1 MKTIFIR
8 ILIAGTLVFLH
19 LYSNSQNKMPICGWP
34 TPPHDIESVLK
45 RISAE
50 KKIQHFI
57 SRNLVEDTGTL
68 FTLPIV
74 VHVIHTGGAIGSP
87 DNPSDAQINAM
98 IQVLNNSWRKAGVP
112 LGGADMKIQ
121 FQLAIRSPGCGS
133 TTGINR
139 VNGSSVPNY
148 VTDGIGIDGYP
159 GSADQAE
166 VKNLSRW
173 PNTDYINIWIVN
185 KINGTDVNIGGYAY
199 FAQYSD
205 AGLDGIVMNAF
216 YVNGTNKTISHEMG
230 HVFELYHTFYDDG
243 METNCP
249 RIDSCG
255 FYGDRVCDTEGGK
268 VAFSCGNTTNSCT
281 SAAYSI
287 SDPVYSYTV
296 LNNYMN
302 YTNCPWMFTAGQK
315 ARVRAALLAFR
326 PGLISSGGLTPAP
339 GASPAVACTPSA
351 SFGLSPYF
359 GIERVVFNTLNVYS
373 NSSLGDRALYN
384 DRSCNQRTVVAKGQT
399 YPLMV
404 IGTYLNYHSIKA
416 FLDYN
421 NDGDFDDAGELLL
434 ADYKD
439 SGIANVTIPAS
450 GVLTGIPLRLR
461 IVADNPAPGYPTNPT
476 ACLLNGTS
484 AEGAGQVEDYAV
496 IISTGVIQSIT
507 SGSWNNPATWNCN
520 CIPTVLDEVI
530 VKNSHTVSVTQAMGL
545 VECAKLTVETGG
557 NFTVNSNAAFR
568 QHK

>member
-1 MKTIFIR
+1 MKMFFIR
-8 ILIAGTLVFLH
+8 LLIVNTLILLN
-19 LYSNSQNKMPICGWP
+19 LYSFTQNKLPVCGWP
-34 TPPHDIESVLK
+34 APPVDKESVLK

-50 KKIQHFI
+50 KKLQYFI
-57 SRNLVEDTGTL
+57 SRNQVEDTGTL
-68 FTLPIV
+68 YTIPIV

-98 IQVLNNSWRKAGVP
+98 IQVLNNSWRKAGAP
-112 LGGADMKIQ
+112 FGGADMKMQ
-121 FQLAIRSPGCGS
+121 FQLAIRSPGCGT

-139 VNGSSVPNY
+139 VNGSGVANY
-148 VTDGIGIDGYP
+148 VTGGIGIDGYP

-199 FAQYSD
+199 FAQYND
-205 AGLDGIVMNAF
+205 AGLDGIVINAF
-216 YVNGTNKTISHEMG
+216 YVNGANKIISHEMG
-230 HVFELYHTFYDDG
+230 HVFELYHTFYDDAV
-243 METNCP
+243 ETNCP
-249 RIDSCG
+249 RADSCG

-268 VAFSCGNTTNSCT
+268 IEFSCSNTTNTCT
-281 SAAYSI
+281 NAAYTI
-287 SDPVYSYTV
+287 SDPIYNYTV

-302 YTNCPWMFTAGQK
+302 YTNCPWMFTTGQK

-326 PGLISSGGLTPAP
+326 PGLISSGGLTGPL
-339 GASPAVACTPSA
+339 GGSPTAACIPSA

-373 NSSLGDRALYN
+373 NTSEGDRAMYI
-384 DRSCNQRTVVAKGQT
+384 DRSCNQRTVVVKGQT
-399 YPLMV
+399 YPLLV

-434 ADYKD
+434 SDYKD
-439 SGIANVTIPAS
+439 SGKANVTIPSS
-450 GVLTGIPLRLR
+450 GVPTGIPLRLR
-461 IVADNPAPGYPTNPT
+461 IVADNPAPGYPTYPT
-476 ACLLNGTS
+476 ACLLNGT
-484 AEGAGQVEDYAV
+484 AGEGAGQVEDFAV
-496 IISTGVIQSIT
+496 IISTGVIQSVS
-507 SGSWNNPATWNCN
+507 SGAWNNPATWNCN

-530 VKNSHTVSVTQAMGL
+530 VKNSHTVTVSQAMGL
-545 VECAKLTVETGG
+545 VECKKLTIEAGG

-568 QHK
+568 QHQ